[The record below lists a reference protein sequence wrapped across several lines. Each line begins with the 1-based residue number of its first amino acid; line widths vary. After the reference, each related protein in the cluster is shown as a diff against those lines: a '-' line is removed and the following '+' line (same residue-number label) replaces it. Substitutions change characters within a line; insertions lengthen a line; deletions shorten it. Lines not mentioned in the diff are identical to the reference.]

1 MKRNTRIATA
11 AGAAALAVGGLLTV
25 GAVAAGGDTGPAP
38 WPATRQHMMTDRQD
52 DGERQGERPGDRYG
66 ERLGDGY
73 GERHDDG
80 MHDARHGEGCTGYT
94 ALAPR
99 GTLTTAQK
107 STLAR
112 MAEEEKLAR
121 DLYTGFADRYGA
133 PLFERITAAENSHL
147 TAVRT
152 LLDRYDVTDPTAGKA
167 TGDFTDPAVRATYD
181 RYLKQGDGSLT
192 AALNTGHKVEADEI
206 TALHHALTGLKAPD
220 ARQIY
225 GNLLA
230 ASERHEEAFAH
241 ASSDG

>member
-1 MKRNTRIATA
+1 MKRNIRIATA
-11 AGAAALAVGGLLTV
+11 VGAAALTVGGLLTV

-38 WPATRQHMMTDRQD
+38 WPTTRQHMMTDRQD
-52 DGERQGERPGDRYG
+52 DGERQGERLGGRLGDRYG
-66 ERLGDGY
+66 Q
-73 GERHDDG
+73 RHGDG
-80 MHDARHGEGCTGYT
+80 MHDSRHGGGCTGYT

-121 DLYTGFADRYGA
+121 DLYTGFADRYGV
-133 PLFERITAAENSHL
+133 PLFERTTAAENSHL
-147 TAVRT
+147 AAVRT

-167 TGDFTDPAVRATYD
+167 TGDFADPAVRATYD

-192 AALNTGHKVEADEI
+192 AALNTGHKVEADET
-206 TALHHALTGLKAPD
+206 TALRHALTGLKAPD
-220 ARQIY
+220 VRQIY

-230 ASERHEEAFAH
+230 ASERHEEAFEH
-241 ASSDG
+241 ASSDR